1 MSSSPMSDQAP
12 SCQCTPQETPMRR
25 PTAPVLGTPW
35 TSSATKV
42 ALLGA
47 GEIGKEVAIALTRLG
62 VSRRSTAM
70 RGLRPSRWRTTP

>member
-1 MSSSPMSDQAP
+1 MSSSPMSDQVP
-12 SCQCTPQETPMRR
+12 SAQGTPPATPRRR
-25 PTAPVLGTPW
+25 PPAPVLGTPW

-62 VSRRSTAM
+62 VEVTAID
-70 RGLRPSRWRTTP
+70 RYEGAPAQQVAP

>member
-1 MSSSPMSDQAP
+1 
-12 SCQCTPQETPMRR
+12 MRQ

-62 VSRRSTAM
+62 
-70 RGLRPSRWRTTP
+70 GGGHGDRPL